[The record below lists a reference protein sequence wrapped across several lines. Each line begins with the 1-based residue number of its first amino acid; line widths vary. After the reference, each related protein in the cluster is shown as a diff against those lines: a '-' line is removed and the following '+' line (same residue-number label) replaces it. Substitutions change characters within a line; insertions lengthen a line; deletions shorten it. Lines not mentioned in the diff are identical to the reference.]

1 MLYTYIYT
9 YKVHQS
15 TIKVESFLQQRN
27 QEPMDLTNM
36 ALSPPLLGSAAA
48 QFIPKV
54 LQVFLMRA
62 CLVASNFLLHTSKP
76 QKSTQQGCQSAHSIL
91 IEFIHI
97 KGSRVVALNHHFQV
111 CFRFIHP
118 KKHLLPLP
126 PIHSPK
132 PPRSHRGGFW
142 FQDPPLAPSTHGSST
157 PTAQHFATALFR
169 HFVVP
174 RLLPLQDLKFSCEFD
189 ERHFRMV
196 SFLIGRLVEGEN

>member
-1 MLYTYIYT
+1 MIYTYIYT

-76 QKSTQQGCQSAHSIL
+76 QKSTQQGCQPAHSIL

-111 CFRFIHP
+111 CFVSYTQKNTSSPSHP
-118 KKHLLPLP
+118 SILQNPRGLTGEVFGSKIP
-126 PIHSPK
+126 PGTFNSRILNSNC
-132 PPRSHRGGFW
+132 SALCNCAF
-142 FQDPPLAPSTHGSST
+142 STLCC
-157 PTAQHFATALFR
+157 AKAFASARPEIQLR
-169 HFVVP
+169 
-174 RLLPLQDLKFSCEFD
+174 
-189 ERHFRMV
+189 
-196 SFLIGRLVEGEN
+196 I